1 MGKQK
6 RQKNRPHK
14 KNPTGLPSVKDF
26 ETEEIDDITN
36 NDRESALRRVFEEV
50 DILHEKFLFHISI
63 HFCTFKNNCKII
75 NLSDTIR

>member
-26 ETEEIDDITN
+26 ETEEIDDVTN

-50 DILHEKFLFHISI
+50 DILHEIYFTFLFI
-63 HFCTFKNNCKII
+63 CTFK
-75 NLSDTIR
+75 

>member
-6 RQKNRPHK
+6 RQKNKPHK
-14 KNPTGLPSVKDF
+14 KNPTGLLSVKDF

-36 NDRESALRRVFEEV
+36 DDRESALRRVYEEV
-50 DILHEKFLFHISI
+50 GILHEKFLFHISI
-63 HFCTFKNNCKII
+63 HFCIFKNNYKII

>member
-26 ETEEIDDITN
+26 ETEEIDDVTN

-50 DILHEKFLFHISI
+50 DILHEKFLFHMKN
-63 HFCTFKNNCKII
+63 FYFTFLFIFVHLKII
-75 NLSDTIR
+75 VK